1 MSAPMKT
8 RQLTQ
13 ARLLE
18 KVVYDP
24 GTGKF
29 THLGRRR
36 PKVGQFDKDGYVK
49 ISIDGI
55 KHQAHRLAW
64 LYMTG
69 SYPPADMHV
78 DHRNAVRDDNRWQN
92 LRLATYAENQ
102 AYRLASVPDGP
113 GRGASGVRGVY
124 WDGRKERWFVQV
136 RAKKKVHYG
145 GYHADIQCA
154 ANAAAALRA
163 QIKTQQVTP

>member
-1 MSAPMKT
+1 MKT
-8 RQLTQ
+8 RQLTH

-24 GTGKF
+24 DTGKF

-124 WDGRKERWFVQV
+124 WDGRKERWFVRV
-136 RAKKKVHYG
+136 RANKKVHCG
-145 GYHADIQCA
+145 GYHVDVASA
-154 ANAAAALRA
+154 AIEAAALRN
-163 QIKTQQVTP
+163 QIQDERAAP

>member
-1 MSAPMKT
+1 MKT
-8 RQLTQ
+8 RMLTH

-18 KVVYDP
+18 KVVYDQ

-29 THLGRRR
+29 EHLGRRQ

-78 DHRNAVRDDNRWQN
+78 DHVNAVRDDNRWQN

-102 AYRLASVPDGP
+102 AYRLASPREGP
-113 GRGASGVRGVY
+113 GRGASGIRSVY
-124 WDGRKERWFVQV
+124 WDARKQRWFVQV
-136 RAKKKVHYG
+136 RSNNKVHYG
-145 GYHADIQCA
+145 GYHEDIL
-154 ANAAAALRA
+154 AAAADAKALRERLSRA
-163 QIKTQQVTP
+163 AA

>member
-8 RQLTQ
+8 RQLTH

-24 GTGKF
+24 DTGKF

-69 SYPPADMHV
+69 TYPPADMHV

-92 LRLATYAENQ
+92 LRLATYTENQ

-136 RAKKKVHYG
+136 RANKKVHYG
-145 GYHADIQCA
+145 GYHVDIESASTA
-154 ANAAAALRA
+154 ATALRNQLQIERAAA
-163 QIKTQQVTP
+163 

>member
-1 MSAPMKT
+1 MRSTMKT
-8 RQLTQ
+8 RRLTH

-24 GTGKF
+24 DTGKF

-49 ISIDGI
+49 ISIDEV

-69 SYPPADMHV
+69 SYPPEDMQV
-78 DHRNAVRDDNRWQN
+78 DHINGVRDDNRWIN
-92 LRLATYAENQ
+92 LRLATHSENQ
-102 AYRLASVPDGP
+102 AYKQTSNKSQA
-113 GRGASGVRGVY
+113 GRGASGARGVY
-124 WDGRKERWFVQV
+124 WHGGKGKWIVTVKANNETHF
-136 RAKKKVHYG
+136 G
-145 GYHADIQCA
+145 GYYSDVPSAAIAA
-154 ANAAAALRA
+154 ANLRN
-163 QIKTQQVTP
+163 KLNFGSVTP

>member
-1 MSAPMKT
+1 MKT
-8 RQLTQ
+8 RQLTH

-24 GTGKF
+24 DTGKF

-102 AYRLASVPDGP
+102 AYRIASTSIGP

-136 RAKKKVHYG
+136 RSNKKVHCG
-145 GYHADIQCA
+145 GYHVDVASA
-154 ANAAAALRA
+154 AIEAAALRN
-163 QIKTQQVTP
+163 QIQNERASP